1 MNPWL
6 MTVLLQSRF
15 FVGISVLCILYSL
28 SLEKR
33 EHFALRL
40 TLGTAAGILI
50 CLFLPSSY
58 MFLFAGGMLL
68 SAGMV
73 ALCRRVPLQDG
84 LYCATC
90 AYATQH
96 FAFASC
102 DVLSCL
108 ADRPMPGPTVIDPTL
123 TVLDITIYT
132 AFYWLFARHLTQ
144 GGRYRVDV
152 KRSIASAVMLLA
164 VVLVLSLATSDAY
177 AEEGGETLYIICRC
191 YAMFSCVFFL
201 AMQVSQVKQSQLQE
215 KLTFERQLS
224 RQQREQYELRRETI
238 ELINRKCHDLK
249 HQVAALRTCVPEDQ
263 RERYLNELDR
273 CVRIYDS
280 NLKTGSE
287 VLDTVLTEKS
297 LYCEAHQIMLTCI
310 ADGGRLCFLDPV
322 DVYTIF
328 GNALDNAIESVSRVS
343 DPEKRVVSVSV
354 TARSGLV
361 IFQFEN
367 YYEGALIFSD
377 GLPQTTKKQDNGHG
391 YGLRSIQYTVEK
403 YNGYMTIH
411 PEENRFLLRVSIP
424 IPD

>member
-1 MNPWL
+1 MNPL
-6 MTVLLQSRF
+6 FTAVLIQVRF
-15 FVGISVLCILYSL
+15 FVQLAALCVLYSF

-33 EHFALRL
+33 DHFALRL
-40 TLGTAAGILI
+40 TLGMTAGVLI
-50 CLFLPSSY
+50 CLLLPDDY
-58 MFLFAGGMLL
+58 VFLFAGGMLL

-73 ALCRRVPLQDG
+73 ALCRRVPIQDG
-84 LYCATC
+84 LYCSAC

-96 FAFASC
+96 FSYAAAE
-102 DVLSCL
+102 VLYREAGRSL
-108 ADRPMPGPTVIDPTL
+108 PGPDVIDPIL
-123 TVLDITIYT
+123 VMFDVAVYAL
-132 AFYWLFARHLTQ
+132 FYLLFARHLAQ

-164 VVLVLSLATSDAY
+164 VVLVLSLAASDAY
-177 AEEGGETLYIICRC
+177 AQEGGERLYIICRC

-201 AMQVSQVKQSQLQE
+201 GIQVSLVKQSQLQE
-215 KLTFERQLS
+215 KLAFERQLS
-224 RQQREQYELRRETI
+224 RQQREQYELSRETI
-238 ELINRKCHDLK
+238 DLINRKCHDLK

-263 RERYLNELDR
+263 RERYLSELDR

-310 ADGGRLCFLDPV
+310 ADGERLSFLDPV

-328 GNALDNAIESVSRVS
+328 GNALDNAIESVGRVD
-343 DPEKRVVSVSV
+343 DPERRVASVSV

-367 YYEGALIFSD
+367 YYEGELALSD
-377 GLPQTTKKQDNGHG
+377 GLPQTTKEQAGEHG
-391 YGLRSIQYTVEK
+391 YGLRSIRYTVEK
-403 YNGYMTIH
+403 YGGCMTIH
-411 PEENRFLLRVSIP
+411 PEGHLFLLRVSIP

>member
-1 MNPWL
+1 MNPWFTFL
-6 MTVLLQSRF
+6 FMKSRF
-15 FVGISVLCILYSL
+15 FVQIAVLCVLYSF

-33 EHFALRL
+33 ERFVPRL
-40 TLGTAAGILI
+40 LLGMAAGILVCI
-50 CLFLPSSY
+50 LLPDGY
-58 MFLFAGGMLL
+58 LILFAGGMLL
-68 SAGMV
+68 SAGLV
-73 ALCRRVPLQDG
+73 VLCRRVPFQDG
-84 LYCATC
+84 LYCAAC

-96 FAFASC
+96 FAYAAGE
-102 DVLSCL
+102 VLFWKAGVPL
-108 ADRPMPGPTVIDPTL
+108 PGADVIDPAMTML
-123 TVLDITIYT
+123 NISVYVLSY
-132 AFYWLFARHLTQ
+132 FLFARHLAQ

-152 KRSIASAVMLLA
+152 KRSIISAVMLLA

-201 AMQVSQVKQSQLQE
+201 GMQVSQVKQSQLQE
-215 KLTFERQLS
+215 KLAFERQLA
-224 RQQREQYELRRETI
+224 RQQREQYELSRETI
-238 ELINRKCHDLK
+238 DLINRKCHDLK

-310 ADGGRLCFLDPV
+310 ADGERLSFLDPV

-328 GNALDNAIESVSRVS
+328 GNALDNAIESVGRVE
-343 DPEKRVVSVSV
+343 DPERRVASVSV

-367 YYEGALIFSD
+367 YYEGELALFD
-377 GLPQTTKKQDNGHG
+377 GLPQTTKEQAGEHG

-403 YNGYMTIH
+403 YGGYMTIH
-411 PEENRFLLRVSIP
+411 PEGHLFLLRVSIP